1 MPRDWQCNCP
11 ICRVLVKRVI
21 NRVTSNMPMP
31 NTVNIQVSENREEVP
46 RENQNTLTIEEL
58 KQRFPVE
65 NIKIMQEQVQQT
77 TQPASRQNS
86 QAGEEEKEERKENE
100 EKAQVQVEIPKEFV
114 DRIEHLESEVSN
126 IKKYVKT
133 AIDGIKAVL
142 VDLRSTMT
150 ELSNPFNILRKYAD
164 IFFGGEEGQILINKS
179 VSQIVQNQSQV
190 FTQKIPPPQTSP
202 GYVHP
207 ICVQK
212 KSAHEELR
220 DQEKKVEGKRKSMD
234 LNTYSKLAEWVD
246 LVLKRIPPDKLNEII
261 DNYVEVGI
269 IGKDLGEALKKI
281 VKIVEELKR
290 HGVSVE
296 EQRKVLSK
304 LIENLSQNAALT
316 GRRSDLLDLIEGD

>member
-21 NRVTSNMPMP
+21 NRVATNTLTS
-31 NTVNIQVSENREEVP
+31 NTVNIRQVSENREEAP
-46 RENQNTLTIEEL
+46 RENQNIPTIEEL

-65 NIKIMQEQVQQT
+65 NIKITQEQVQQV
-77 TQPASRQNS
+77 TQPVPQQNS
-86 QAGEEEKEERKENE
+86 QTGGEEKKERKENE
-100 EKAQVQVEIPKEFV
+100 EKAQVQVEVPKEFV
-114 DRIEHLESEVSN
+114 DRIEQLESEVSK
-126 IKKYVKT
+126 IKKYVK
-133 AIDGIKAVL
+133 ASIDGIKAVL
-142 VDLRSTMT
+142 VDLRSAMA

-164 IFFGGEEGQILINKS
+164 IFFGGEEGRILINKS
-179 VSQIVQNQSQV
+179 VSQLAQNQSQV
-190 FTQKIPPPQTSP
+190 STQKIPPPQTSP

-207 ICVQK
+207 THVQ
-212 KSAHEELR
+212 KSAHEESR
-220 DQEKKVEGKRKSMD
+220 EQEKKVEEERRSMD

-246 LVLKRIPPDKLNEII
+246 LVLKKVPPDKLNEII

-281 VKIVEELKR
+281 VKIVEELRR

-316 GRRSDLLDLIEGD
+316 GRRSDLLNLIEGD